1 MYIKIIL
8 INVLQFVVEQ
18 CLKTFRVIL
27 PREIALNFMIVWYR
41 SRNAPGTQDI
51 SSEQEWKLFLEV
63 FLRMCH
69 VIFFIYIST
78 FYLAV

>member
-1 MYIKIIL
+1 MIFDGTLSRYGFIIL
-8 INVLQFVVEQ
+8 VEK

-27 PREIALNFMIVWYR
+27 PREIALSFMIMWYR

-63 FLRMCH
+63 FLRK
-69 VIFFIYIST
+69 FDYFKSSNE
-78 FYLAV
+78 